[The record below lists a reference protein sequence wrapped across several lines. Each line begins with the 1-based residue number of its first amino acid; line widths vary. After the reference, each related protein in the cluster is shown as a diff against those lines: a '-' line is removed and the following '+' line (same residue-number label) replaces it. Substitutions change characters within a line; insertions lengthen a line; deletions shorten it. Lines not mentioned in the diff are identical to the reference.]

1 MGTFVAGIVAAFI
14 GGVLGAAA
22 AFTLVFVSAGP
33 TPDEVASER
42 QSENIESSTLAE
54 DLAYGNR

>member
-1 MGTFVAGIVAAFI
+1 MGSLLAGIASAFI

-22 AFTLVFVSAGP
+22 AFTLVTVSSGP
-33 TPDEVASER
+33 TPEEVASER
-42 QSENIESSTLAE
+42 QSEQIDSSTLAS

>member
-1 MGTFVAGIVAAFI
+1 MGSLLAGIVSAFI
-14 GGVLGAAA
+14 GGVLGTAA
-22 AFTLVFVSAGP
+22 AFTVVTVSSGP

-42 QSENIESSTLAE
+42 QSEQIDSSTLAS

>member
-1 MGTFVAGIVAAFI
+1 MGRPLAGIVSAFI

-22 AFTLVFVSAGP
+22 AFTLVILTSGP
-33 TPDEVASER
+33 TPEEVASER
-42 QSENIESSTLAE
+42 QSEQIDSSTLAS